1 MTIDI
6 QAQKQKLLDE
16 KNRIEAELAPRAAKD
31 EHGIWQARQTE
42 TNESHADEEEIAE
55 AVTEFQENSAFVEDL
70 KNQIA
75 DINEALVNIETGNY
89 GICITCKQPIEED
102 RLMANP
108 PALTCKAH
116 MNQ

>member
-6 QAQKQKLLDE
+6 QSQKQKLIEE
-16 KNRIEAELAPRAAKD
+16 KNRIEGELAPLAIKD

-42 TNESHADEEEIAE
+42 TGESLADDEEVAE
-55 AVTEFQENSAFVEDL
+55 AVTEFQENSSFVEDL

-102 RLMANP
+102 RLLANP